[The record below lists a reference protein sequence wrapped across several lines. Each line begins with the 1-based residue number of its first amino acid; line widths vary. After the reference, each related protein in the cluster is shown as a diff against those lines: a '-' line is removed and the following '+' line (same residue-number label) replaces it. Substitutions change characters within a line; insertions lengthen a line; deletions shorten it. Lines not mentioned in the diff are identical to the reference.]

1 MLKRRA
7 DGKRVLAGVLCGLCL
22 MGLVGCGGGDE
33 PGPTTASTSP
43 PLGRAPSA
51 TAPPGAGGPATS
63 APVGPTETPA
73 AGGSQ
78 RVRVPATFTLRGG
91 ALTPREV
98 SIPAFLAVQV
108 SVAAADGRSHTVTIA
123 AERSYRLVVPAGKR
137 ASILLPGQA
146 PGRYAVRSGGARAV
160 LAVGG
165 EPGP

>member
-7 DGKRVLAGVLCGLCL
+7 DGKRALAALSCALCL
-22 MGLVGCGGGDE
+22 IATAGCGGDDDRTPVTG
-33 PGPTTASTSP
+33 STSP

-51 TAPPGAGGPATS
+51 TAPPGAGAPPAP
-63 APVGPTETPA
+63 APVAPAEPPA

-91 ALTPREV
+91 TLTPREV

-108 SVAAADGRSHTVTIA
+108 SVAAVDGRAHTVTIA
-123 AERSYRLVVPAGKR
+123 ADRAYRLVVPAGKR
-137 ASILLPGQA
+137 ASILLPGQV
-146 PGRYAVRSGGARAV
+146 PGRYAVRSGAARAV

>member
-1 MLKRRA
+1 MA
-7 DGKRVLAGVLCGLCL
+7 AA
-22 MGLVGCGGGDE
+22 GCGGGDE
-33 PGPTTASTSP
+33 RGPTTGATSP

-51 TAPPGAGGPATS
+51 TAPPGAGGPT
-63 APVGPTETPA
+63 APAPQTRPAETPA

-78 RVRVPATFTLRGG
+78 SVRVPATFTLRGG
-91 ALTPREV
+91 TLSPREV

-108 SVAAADGRSHTVTIA
+108 SVAAADGRTHTVTID
-123 AERSYRLVVPAGKR
+123 AERTYRLVVPAGKR
-137 ASILLPGQA
+137 ASIQLPGQA